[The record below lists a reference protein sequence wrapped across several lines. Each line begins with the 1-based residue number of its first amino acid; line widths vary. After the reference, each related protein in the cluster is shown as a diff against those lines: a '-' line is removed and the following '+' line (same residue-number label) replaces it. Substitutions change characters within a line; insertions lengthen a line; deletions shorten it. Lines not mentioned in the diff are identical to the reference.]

1 MRYKA
6 QQTDFFVILGHFLPF
21 YPTNKLKNQ
30 NFEKMKKNSWRYYHF
45 TFVYHEC
52 QSYDVRLLRYGVQQ
66 AKSFIILDHFLP
78 FYLKI
83 KILKKNLRRYHQ
95 FTLVYQ
101 TWQSYDVWFVRYKVQ
116 WTEFFV
122 DYFLPFCPPPP
133 HPDPLKTWKIKI
145 FIEWKKKKKNPGDI
159 IICTIN
165 TEMKI
170 IWCMV
175 HVIWSVTDRI
185 FSHFRPVFVLLLP

>member
-30 NFEKMKKNSWRYYHF
+30 NFEKMKKSFWRYYHF

-66 AKSFIILDHFLP
+66 AKSFLILDHFLP

-95 FTLVYQ
+95 LTLVYQ

-122 DYFLPFCPPPP
+122 DYFLPFCPTPTPLP
-133 HPDPLKTWKIKI
+133 THPDPLKTWKMKI
-145 FIEWKKKKKNPGDI
+145 LIEWNKKKKI
-159 IICTIN
+159 LEIL
-165 TEMKI
+165 
-170 IWCMV
+170 
-175 HVIWSVTDRI
+175 S
-185 FSHFRPVFVLLLP
+185 FVP